1 MPHVTIE
8 YVILMPV
15 LILQIFLF
23 PIFANWLM
31 NTWVD
36 SRRTLALQDVAGHL
50 GSAVQQLYFS
60 LNHDTIPTGTVTY
73 SPRLPPFIES
83 AYYMGNATLSS
94 STNPGSNPAFLQ
106 LTVKLVGTSNSV
118 TTTVI
123 LGSNVLWQQSI
134 FVSNSTNACVS
145 AQKFSNGTILLKFGG

>member
-1 MPHVTIE
+1 MVEVTIE

-23 PIFANWLM
+23 PVFANSLM
-31 NTWVD
+31 NTWVS
-36 SRRTLALQDVAGHL
+36 SRQTLALQNVAGQL

-60 LNHDTIPTGTVTY
+60 LNHPTIPAGTVTY
-73 SPRLPPFIES
+73 SPGLPPLIES
-83 AYYMGNATLSS
+83 AYYTGNATLLSS
-94 STNPGSNPAFLQ
+94 ANPGSNPSFLQ

-118 TTTVI
+118 TTTVV

-134 FVSNSTNACVS
+134 FTSISTDACVT
-145 AQKFSNGTILLKFGG
+145 AQKFSNGTILLWFGG